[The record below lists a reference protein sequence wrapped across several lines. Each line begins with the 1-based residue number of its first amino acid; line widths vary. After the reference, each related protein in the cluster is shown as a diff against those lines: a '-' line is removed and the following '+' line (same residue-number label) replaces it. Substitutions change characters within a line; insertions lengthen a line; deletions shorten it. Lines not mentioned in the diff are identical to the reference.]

1 MLVGSLLSPCWWHLP
16 LKGTFLGHLASL
28 GYLLCVY
35 VCGGIGGR
43 SQWTW
48 VSLCHWIE
56 IRETQSFPDCALS
69 ADWVL
74 GSGGRWVW
82 PRTPTQRG
90 AFDNLLAVERERD
103 GLLLPSPSSQRTQ
116 PLLIC
121 LFVFVLVFLGCRSLQ
136 SPVWG
141 TGDIR

>member
-1 MLVGSLLSPCWWHLP
+1 MCVVV
-16 LKGTFLGHLASL
+16 LGAEASGLECPYVTGERLERRKASL
-28 GYLLCVY
+28 IAL
-35 VCGGIGGR
+35 
-43 SQWTW
+43 
-48 VSLCHWIE
+48 
-56 IRETQSFPDCALS
+56 LS

-90 AFDNLLAVERERD
+90 ASDNLLAVERERD